1 MGVTSVDVA
10 RASGVSRTT
19 VSYVLSGRQDV
30 AIPESTRQRV
40 RDAAERLGYTPS
52 AAARA
57 LRSGRSHLV
66 LCLLPD
72 WPMGPVLEN
81 LLEHLTGELATRDL
95 SVLVHHGRGP
105 DTLNELWRAV
115 TPRAVVAFTGL
126 TAADQ
131 RAMRQ
136 AGIPVVSTVLDEEAE
151 LASGFE
157 PAQVALGAL
166 QADHLADLGHRTL
179 GVATSTDP
187 RLVDLAAPRT
197 EGVRRVCAA
206 RGLPAP
212 VVQAV
217 ALDPESAAGAVR
229 AWRAAGVTAVA
240 AYNDEVAL
248 AVLAGLRCEGLRGP
262 GDLAVI
268 GVDDIPAAQ
277 LADPPLSTV
286 RQPIESEA
294 RHLAA
299 RLLAAIDGTTPPP
312 HPSAGSD
319 VVRRGST

>member
-40 RDAAERLGYTPS
+40 RDAAERLGYRPS

-66 LCLLPD
+66 LCVLPD
-72 WPMGPVLEN
+72 WPMGPVLDS
-81 LLEHLTGELATRDL
+81 LLEHLSAELAARGL

-115 TPRAVVAFTGL
+115 TPRAVVGFTGL
-126 TAADQ
+126 PEADE
-131 RAMRQ
+131 RAMQQ
-136 AGIPVVSTVLDEEAE
+136 AGIPVVTTVQDDAE
-151 LASGFE
+151 PGRFAA
-157 PAQVALGAL
+157 AQVALGRL
-166 QADHLADLGHRTL
+166 QAEHLTGLGHRRLGAAVTTEDRLADL
-179 GVATSTDP
+179 ADP
-187 RLVDLAAPRT
+187 RA
-197 EGVRRVCAA
+197 EGVRRVCAE
-206 RGLPAP
+206 RGLPEP
-212 VVQAV
+212 VVEAV
-217 ALDPESAAGAVR
+217 PLTADGAAHAVR
-229 AWRAAGVTAVA
+229 TWRAAGVTAVA

-248 AVLAGLRCEGLRGP
+248 AVLAGLRQEGLHAP

-286 RQPIESEA
+286 RQPIEYEA
-294 RHLAA
+294 GHLAA
-299 RLLAAIDGTTPPP
+299 RLIAAIDGTTPPP
-312 HPSAGSD
+312 HPAAGSD